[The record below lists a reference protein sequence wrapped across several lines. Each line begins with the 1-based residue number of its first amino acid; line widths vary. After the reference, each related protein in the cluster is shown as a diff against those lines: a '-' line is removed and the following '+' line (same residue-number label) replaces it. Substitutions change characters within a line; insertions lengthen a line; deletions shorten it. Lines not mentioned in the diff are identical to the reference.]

1 MKFGLA
7 YANTIPFTDPAPAT
21 DLVVAAEEAGFESV
35 WTVEHVIWPHE
46 YDSVYPYHP
55 SGKMPGTPE
64 VPIPDPVVWLTW
76 VAAATSRIRLGTGV
90 MILPLRNPLV
100 LAKQLATLDHLSG
113 GRMELGI
120 GAGWLE
126 EEFDAVGVPFEGRG
140 RRVDEMIDAMRALW
154 GGGSASFS
162 GEVFSFRDV
171 ALNPKPFAGSIP
183 IVVGGQ
189 SQAAI
194 RRTVAR
200 GDGFYPGP
208 DSLDELERIVAALQA
223 ECEAAGRDPSE
234 IEISAAYP
242 GRFLDDPM
250 KAIDVM
256 AGLGVDRLMVPSY
269 PIAKA
274 GIDEGMRIMKE
285 IIEAAGAENQG

>member
-7 YANTIPFTDPAPAT
+7 YANTLPFTDPAPAT
-21 DLVVAAEEAGFESV
+21 DLVVAAEEVGFESV
-35 WTVEHVIWPHE
+35 WTVEHVVWPHE

-64 VPIPDPVVWLTW
+64 VPIPDPLVWLTW
-76 VAAATSRIRLGTGV
+76 VAAVTTRIRLGTGV

-100 LAKQLATLDHLSG
+100 LAKQLATLDHLSA

-126 EEFDAVGVPFEGRG
+126 EEFEAVGVPFAGRG
-140 RRVDEMIDAMRALW
+140 GRVDEMIDAMRALW
-154 GGGSASFS
+154 SDRSASFS
-162 GEVFSFRDV
+162 GEVFSFEDV
-171 ALNPKPFAGSIP
+171 ALNPKPYGGSIP
-183 IVVGGQ
+183 IIVGGQ
-189 SQAAI
+189 SSAAI

-208 DSLDELERIVAALQA
+208 DSLERIVTALCTA
-223 ECEAAGRDPSE
+223 CEQAGRDPAE
-234 IEISAAYP
+234 IEITAAYP
-242 GRFLDDPM
+242 GRFLEDPM

-256 AGLGVDRLMVPSY
+256 AGLGIDRLMVPAY
-269 PIAKA
+269 PIARA
-274 GIDEGMRIMKE
+274 GIDDGMRVMGE
-285 IIEAAGAENQG
+285 IIDAAV

>member
-64 VPIPDPVVWLTW
+64 VPIPDPLVWLTW
-76 VAAATSRIRLGTGV
+76 IAAATSRIRLGTGV

-126 EEFDAVGVPFEGRG
+126 EEFEAVGVPFAGRG

-154 GGGSASFS
+154 TERSASFP
-162 GEVFSFRDV
+162 GEVFSFDDV
-171 ALNPKPFAGSIP
+171 ALNPKPPGGSIP

-189 SQAAI
+189 SNAAI

-208 DSLDELERIVAALQA
+208 DSLDELERIVTALRVA
-223 ECEAAGRDPSE
+223 CEEAGRDPAE

-242 GRFLDDPM
+242 GRFLDDPVS
-250 KAIDVM
+250 AVRVM
-256 AGLGVDRLMVPSY
+256 AGLGVDRLMVPAY

-274 GIDEGMRIMKE
+274 GIEQGMRMMAE
-285 IIEAAGAENQG
+285 IIETAGSAGGA

>member
-7 YANTIPFTDPAPAT
+7 YANTIPFTEPGPAT
-21 DLVVAAEEAGFESV
+21 ELVVAAEEVGFESV
-35 WTVEHVIWPHE
+35 WTVEHVIWPHQ

-64 VPIPDPVVWLTW
+64 VPIPDPLVWLAW
-76 VAAATSRIRLGTGV
+76 VAAATTRIRLATGV

-126 EEFDAVGVPFEGRG
+126 EEFEAVGVPFSSRG
-140 RRVDEMIDAMRALW
+140 KRVDEMIDAMRALW
-154 GGGSASFS
+154 SERSASFF
-162 GEVFSFRDV
+162 GDVFSFEDV
-171 ALNPKPFAGSIP
+171 ALNPKPHGGSIP

-189 SQAAI
+189 SNAAI
-194 RRTVAR
+194 KRTVAR

-208 DSLDELERIVAALQA
+208 DSLDELERIVTALRSA
-223 ECEAAGRDPSE
+223 CEAAGRDPAE

-242 GRFLDDPM
+242 GRFFDDPED
-250 KAIDVM
+250 AIETM
-256 AGLGVDRLMVPSY
+256 AGLGIDRVMVPAY

-274 GIDEGMRIMKE
+274 GIEEGMRMMGE
-285 IIEAAGAENQG
+285 IIDATGSGNGP